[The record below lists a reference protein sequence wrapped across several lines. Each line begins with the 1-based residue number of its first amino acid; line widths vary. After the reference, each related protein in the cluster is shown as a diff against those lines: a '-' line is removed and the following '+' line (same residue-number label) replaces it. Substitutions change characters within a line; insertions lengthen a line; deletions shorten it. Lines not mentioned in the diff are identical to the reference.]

1 MFLKSSY
8 KHKMWYGD
16 FCMKKY
22 LEKYV
27 GENAKVIKI
36 TSLAIIVGILIGI
49 FIFQIFNVELKQ
61 EFVNSIKETLDI
73 AKSGNFENI
82 NIIKNGILSNLLLV
96 TLIYLAAIT
105 LIAPICIIGIN
116 FFKGFSIGLYITTL
130 FYIFGFGK
138 GILVTFLIVILPNVI
153 YLPTFVY
160 LSTNA
165 INFYYMIIEKNNKL
179 SLIVKESYRIII
191 SISLII
197 LSVLIEQLLSFAV
210 INLYIK

>member
-8 KHKMWYGD
+8 WHKMWYGD

-22 LEKYV
+22 LEKYI

-49 FIFQIFNVELKQ
+49 FIFQLFNIELKH
-61 EFVNSIKETLDI
+61 EFINSIKNTLDI

-82 NIIKNGILSNLLLV
+82 NIIKNGILSNFLLV
-96 TLIYLAAIT
+96 TLVYLAAIT
-105 LIAPICIIGIN
+105 LIAPICITGIN
-116 FFKGFSIGLYITTL
+116 FLKGLSIGLYISTL
-130 FYIFGFGK
+130 FYIFGLGK
-138 GILVTFLIVILPNVI
+138 GLLVTFLIVILPNMI
-153 YLPTFVY
+153 YLPTFIY

-165 INFYYMIIEKNNKL
+165 INFYYMITEKNNKL
-179 SLIVKESYRIII
+179 SLIAKESYRIII

-197 LSVLIEQLLSFAV
+197 LSVLIEQLLSYAV
-210 INLYIK
+210 ITIYIS